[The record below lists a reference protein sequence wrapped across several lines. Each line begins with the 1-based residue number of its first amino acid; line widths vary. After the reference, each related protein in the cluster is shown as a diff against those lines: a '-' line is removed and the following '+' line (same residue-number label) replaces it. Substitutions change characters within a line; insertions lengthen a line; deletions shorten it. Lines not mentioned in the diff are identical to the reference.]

1 MFDLEIGRIIS
12 WIRDRGFSYVALQL
26 PEGLKIRGAEL
37 SDIIARE
44 TGAGVLILGYPCYGA
59 CDLFIDYKR
68 YADALVHFGHSPIPS
83 MGEDRDVLFIEAHTS
98 FDIVPAV
105 DAIMDELPQKVG
117 LLATVQY
124 VDMLPAVEKEIGS
137 SGRETVIG
145 RGDTRIFY
153 PGQVLGCNCSSALSV
168 QDSVDGFL
176 FIGEGDFHPLAAAF
190 GVKKPLL
197 VLNPVTGELRN
208 IDDIRDRIL
217 RKRFAAIES
226 ARDAKDF
233 VVIVCGKAGQN
244 RMPLAK
250 EICGKIR
257 SAGRNAYLVMMDEI
271 TPSALLSFKADAYV
285 CTGCP
290 RVAMDDSVRY
300 PRPVLTATEID
311 IALGLSKWDDYT
323 FDSI

>member
-1 MFDLEIGRIIS
+1 MFDLEIGRIIN